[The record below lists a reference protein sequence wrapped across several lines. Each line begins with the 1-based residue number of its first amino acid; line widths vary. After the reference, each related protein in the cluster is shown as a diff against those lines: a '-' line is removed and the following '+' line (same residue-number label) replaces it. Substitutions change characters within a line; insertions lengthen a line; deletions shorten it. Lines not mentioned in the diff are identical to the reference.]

1 MNHQGINTKY
11 LRTIDGMLCMCPHSH
26 PNNYY
31 SFESI
36 PIFPKSFVNA
46 DNIQNRKGN
55 QHRTLG
61 IAKPLHICFPSLVKN
76 MQIFE
81 TDMDCIHIKFLIQQ
95 LNEQSCS
102 QSHRQ
107 NKSKR
112 KLILK
117 IQLKYCKHCLHQI
130 NMTKNHYHSIKNSPS
145 FPSSFS

>member
-1 MNHQGINTKY
+1 
-11 LRTIDGMLCMCPHSH
+11 
-26 PNNYY
+26 
-31 SFESI
+31 
-36 PIFPKSFVNA
+36 
-46 DNIQNRKGN
+46 
-55 QHRTLG
+55 
-61 IAKPLHICFPSLVKN
+61 

-117 IQLKYCKHCLHQI
+117 IQLKYCKHCLH
-130 NMTKNHYHSIKNSPS
+130 
-145 FPSSFS
+145 